1 VVLVYLGTLT
11 IHPSKL
17 HQKRIASAELP
28 SDPNAAINNQNGR
41 LGFKQDIQMKKRKQ
55 HMLDVAKEHKAKL
68 QEAANKE
75 TSDTSIYN
83 HDSYQH

>member
-17 HQKRIASAELP
+17 HHKRIASAELP